1 LGGQATLSAAVRST
15 GSLTWRTSRAHR
27 LFSNLANQ
35 GLNLRIKTGLN
46 YLGGFVDGGDFIA
59 DRPGFI
65 QVGERGAERGG
76 GETINLSLN
85 VNGSLA
91 GMSRSEIKNIVKA
104 TYMEVVT
111 KGNSVRRVN
120 ASQARRGL

>member
-1 LGGQATLSAAVRST
+1 MIQQGVGSGLTVIEISRGGYAA
-15 GSLTWRTSRAHR
+15 
-27 LFSNLANQ
+27 
-35 GLNLRIKTGLN
+35 
-46 YLGGFVDGGDFIA
+46 GGNFIA

-65 QVGERGAERGG
+65 QVGERGAERVTVEPLTGANAGRFVSSGG

-91 GMSRSEIKNIVKA
+91 GMSRTEIKNIVKA
-104 TYMEVVT
+104 AYMEVVT